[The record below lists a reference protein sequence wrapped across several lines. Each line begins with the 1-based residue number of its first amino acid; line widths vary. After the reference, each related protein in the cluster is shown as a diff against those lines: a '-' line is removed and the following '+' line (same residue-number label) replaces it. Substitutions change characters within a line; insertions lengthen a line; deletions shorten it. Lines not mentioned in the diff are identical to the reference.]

1 MPKQNT
7 LEYLNRIN
15 HEMFLILKFVDVVFV
30 PSLRNIS
37 MANRLPPVSEQLIS
51 VSFRRKSCCNVDSKV
66 TSGRNME

>member
-1 MPKQNT
+1 MPKQDI

-51 VSFRRKSCCNVDSKV
+51 EEDRL
-66 TSGRNME
+66 